1 MRIGHTAQ
9 HIVQEGS
16 QNTAVLTRGAEAQYE
31 TVTEHTS
38 YVMKLAELATNV
50 ELNLGG
56 IVTVKSLWLCADQGI
71 TVRLVLNTNYAID
84 VKADFPLAI
93 VMATGVTAIFVTNT
107 AAVEAEL
114 SVVLGG

>member
-1 MRIGHTAQ
+1 MRISHTAT

-16 QNTAVLTRGAEAQYE
+16 QNTAVLTRGSDAAYE
-31 TVTEHTS
+31 TITEHTS
-38 YVMKLAELATNV
+38 YIMKLAAAAANV
-50 ELNLGG
+50 ELLLGG
-56 IVTVKSLWLCADQGI
+56 LTTVKTLWLIADQDV

-84 VKADFPLAI
+84 VKADFPLAV